1 MTEKVSRSGEPV
13 ANAATTHAR
22 SLQPALPPPLPP
34 FPRPPLSAA
43 TGKNPVSSSRTL
55 RKETCVG
62 MLPRSGDLPK
72 TAAGSREEE
81 EQAGDLEV
89 RKTPPTRLRAT
100 ERSPDPLATSLPQQ
114 DQARAETGAEL
125 GRRALA
131 APRVSASQMTR
142 APSSQP
148 AFGEE
153 FFLFGGRERSDEQ
166 KIFLFSLLSLS
177 SFQIPIAFYFFLLP
191 ARSVP

>member
-13 ANAATTHAR
+13 AHAATTHAR

-100 ERSPDPLATSLPQQ
+100 ERSPDPLATSLPQGR
-114 DQARAETGAEL
+114 D
-125 GRRALA
+125 GRRVGAQSPGGA
-131 APRVSASQMTR
+131 AGVGVPD
-142 APSSQP
+142 
-148 AFGEE
+148 
-153 FFLFGGRERSDEQ
+153 DEGPVVAAG
-166 KIFLFSLLSLS
+166 FW
-177 SFQIPIAFYFFLLP
+177 
-191 ARSVP
+191 